1 MARLLFFLL
10 ALVCPGAAEWED
22 LSMSMLQV
30 EKSIVKQPWEL
41 RNFTGV
47 CFHKTGTF
55 LLKEL
60 VFRVMKTMGA
70 PFAKFGYVI
79 VPTYGIS
86 LHYNAPFKVIDDM
99 YTLEEAD
106 RDERERTPRVV
117 GFVRD
122 PAVMVASAYCYHKR
136 GEEPN
141 NVEFNPPGMAGW
153 LLNAS
158 VQEGLPYV
166 ALRMLRVTEAMVETF
181 EKPRNSTIVVH
192 YEELTGSAEGFDREV
207 TRMLDWWFEGLTS
220 IETRQTALEAA
231 RGADL
236 NRHPEDIDQHS
247 NPDSCEEETLRQ
259 MDRLLPADLL
269 ETYRPISVRRSGRSM
284 EAKVKFLRDF
294 QKRMGYPAT
303 I

>member
-1 MARLLFFLL
+1 
-10 ALVCPGAAEWED
+10 
-22 LSMSMLQV
+22 
-30 EKSIVKQPWEL
+30 
-41 RNFTGV
+41 
-47 CFHKTGTF
+47 
-55 LLKEL
+55 
-60 VFRVMKTMGA
+60 
-70 PFAKFGYVI
+70 
-79 VPTYGIS
+79 
-86 LHYNAPFKVIDDM
+86 
-99 YTLEEAD
+99 
-106 RDERERTPRVV
+106 
-117 GFVRD
+117 
-122 PAVMVASAYCYHKR
+122 MVASAYCYHKR